1 MSHDHSVQGILE
13 KAKAEGEL
21 VALTRYGLRH
31 LLRHGYSLAELA
43 PKKKKPRRGG
53 KGGKGKKK
61 DEEEF
66 DMFELPDIGIGSVN
80 DETLIY
86 DEDEND
92 DDD

>member
-1 MSHDHSVQGILE
+1 MSHESGIQGVLE

-21 VALTRYGLRH
+21 VALTRYGIRH

-43 PKKKKPRRGG
+43 PKKKKRRRGG
-53 KGGKGKKK
+53 KGGPAKK
-61 DEEEF
+61 DEEF

-86 DEDEND
+86 DLEEEDGD
-92 DDD
+92 DD